1 MDSAMFGWFDA
12 GRTIQVQ
19 ARDASI
25 APHVLQSSLP
35 RTGTT
40 QLTLLHAFRV
50 TPTHCDFIAENP
62 EGRPYYVRQY
72 RSEPALPQDDIFP
85 AEVLQRIHLPIG
97 ESRRPGAYFL
107 VWDHQ
112 DASPI
117 HDILARAPS
126 PTPIDRALILVPP
139 VLRLMESLHE
149 HGLAVGQLLIDRIL
163 VAPSLDVSLNMVETP
178 HRLGTSLRDFGQQP
192 GTVHPRT
199 FSAFPGVHDMD
210 TEIYALGAFVWQL
223 LAGEA
228 PPASSQTNYR
238 AAVPL
243 RGYRPDLAPGIAPRI
258 ENAMS
263 MRPTIAYSSP
273 RAFIDALTSAAKR
286 TQDLRP
292 HSIRG
297 LQVSAET
304 HIGIAKRH
312 VMPINQDAILAASSG
327 GDLALLLIS
336 DGVSTADYGSGDIA
350 SEFIRAEAF
359 RAWRQIEDAELET
372 TAQRTAFLQQ
382 IIDKANRAI
391 VNYINDQF
399 APFHG
404 DPSRVMAAT
413 AVLALVAF
421 GRATLVST
429 GDSPAFLVRDGKI
442 ERLNRDQTVLTLSL
456 VAGADLDEILASGWP
471 DALAACVGTFAID
484 DTGRLVPTTVDTD
497 AIEFTLAPDDRLVL
511 CSDGLTDYIAD
522 NAATGA
528 EIIRRVV
535 SFDSSPAITALELIL
550 LGNRGG
556 GGDNVSVALCYV
568 SDEET
573 PIIVSAEDITNSPR
587 RSKHSDSSSK
597 I

>member
-1 MDSAMFGWFDA
+1 MESGLDSTMYGWFDT
-12 GRTIQVQ
+12 GRTIHVS
-19 ARDASI
+19 ARDPRV
-25 APHVLQSSLP
+25 APHVLRSALP
-35 RTGTT
+35 RQGSVE
-40 QLTLLHAFRV
+40 LTLTAAFNI
-50 TPTHCDFIAENP
+50 TPTHCDFHAVCP
-62 EGRPYYVRQY
+62 AKRAYLVRQY
-72 RSEPALPQDDIFP
+72 RTEPTLPRDDIFP
-85 AEVLQRIHLPIG
+85 DDLLQRIHLPIG
-97 ESRRPGAYFL
+97 ESRRAGAFFL
-107 VWDHQ
+107 VWARE
-112 DASPI
+112 DASP
-117 HDILARAPS
+117 LRELLERAPD
-126 PTPIDRALILVPP
+126 PMPLDRALILLSP
-139 VLRLMESLHE
+139 VLRLIESLHE
-149 HGLAVGQLLIDRIL
+149 HGLGVGQLLLDRIL
-163 VAPSLDVSLNMVETP
+163 VAPSLDVSLRMVETP
-178 HRLGTSLRDFGQQP
+178 YRLGTSLRDHGQQP

-210 TEIYALGAFVWQL
+210 TEIYAFGALVWQL
-223 LAGEA
+223 LTRNV
-228 PPASSQTNYR
+228 PPASAATNYR

-243 RGYRPDLAPGIAPRI
+243 RGYRPDLAPGIAPLI

-273 RAFIDALTSAAKR
+273 RAFSDALTDAAR
-286 TQDLRP
+286 RSQDLRP

-304 HIGIAKRH
+304 HIGITKRH

-359 RAWRQIEDAELET
+359 RAWRQIEDAELES
-372 TAQRTAFLQQ
+372 TAQRIAFLRQ

-391 VNYINDQF
+391 VNYVNDQF
-399 APFHG
+399 APFRG

-413 AVLALVAF
+413 AVLGLVAF

-442 ERLNRDQTVLTLSL
+442 ERLNRDQSVLTLSL
-456 VAGADLDEILASGWP
+456 VAGAELDEILESGWP

-484 DTGRLVPTTVDTD
+484 DTGRLIPTTVDTD

-535 SFDSSPAITALELIL
+535 SFDNNPAITALELIL

-573 PIIVSAEDITNSPR
+573 PIIVSAEDIASGR
-587 RSKHSDSSSK
+587 R
-597 I
+597 